1 MKIVTWNG
9 NGALRKKLAD
19 VDEIR
24 VTFNDLVQFTSQFF
38 ERHWDKTKHV
48 EEPVWKNNWG
58 WQGSVPYHNKGG
70 VYALLDK
77 EGAVI
82 YVGVGV
88 SRGNQLY
95 KEHGI
100 SRRLLSHVIATDK
113 SKGRGYYIP
122 KKKWAEVTDI
132 AAIGFPKEFCYLA
145 PALEHFLIE
154 RLSPV
159 RNRTLAANSD

>member
-1 MKIVTWNG
+1 MNF
-9 NGALRKKLAD
+9 D
-19 VDEIR
+19 
-24 VTFNDLVQFTSQFF
+24 DLVQLTGQFF
-38 ERHWDKTKHV
+38 ERHWDKAENV
-48 EEPVWKNNWG
+48 ELPVWKNNWG
-58 WQGSVPYHNKGG
+58 WQSSVPYHNKGG
-70 VYALLDK
+70 VYALIDK
-77 EGAVI
+77 DEAVI
-82 YVGVGV
+82 YVGLGV

-113 SKGRGYYIP
+113 SKGRGYYTP
-122 KKKWAEVTDI
+122 KQKWTEVIDI

-154 RLSPV
+154 RISPV